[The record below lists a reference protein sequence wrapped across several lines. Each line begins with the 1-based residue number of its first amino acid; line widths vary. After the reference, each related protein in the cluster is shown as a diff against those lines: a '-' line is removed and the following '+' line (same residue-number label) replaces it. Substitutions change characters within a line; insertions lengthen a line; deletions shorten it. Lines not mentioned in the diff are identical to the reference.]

1 MLISL
6 SQRVA
11 ILVEDKRS
19 VGVHMNRIART
30 AHGVALRKAR
40 IAASSTCNALLAV
53 DWKRLCV
60 RRCDADGNGGA
71 NEVLH
76 FSMAEYGFEKGSD
89 SLKVLNVD
97 AVGKLTLHASDLG
110 ILCYDLWSVLL
121 WMLVFAACCCHR
133 ACDDPNIS
141 FHRVET

>member
-60 RRCDADGNGGA
+60 RRRGADGGGGLWWQGPRQTDPGPFRRSPEQA
-71 NEVLH
+71 GVLH

-97 AVGKLTLHASDLG
+97 AVPELTLHASDLRF
-110 ILCYDLWSVLL
+110 L
-121 WMLVFAACCCHR
+121 
-133 ACDDPNIS
+133 
-141 FHRVET
+141 